1 MCIFSC
7 LEDVMK
13 KKIIVVIFAAV
24 FCCSLAAGLTA
35 CKKISHEHTY
45 KTEVVAPNCTEQGYT
60 LHTCTGCGDSYK
72 DTYVSAL
79 GHSYGEPSWAWSED
93 YTNATATFTCTNDS
107 EHVDTLTATIKDK
120 VTTPAT
126 CTTDGEKD
134 YTATVTFNN
143 QTYTDV
149 KTVTVEKTGHSISDN
164 SCVYCGQPAS
174 EGLDMVLISEGEYTV
189 SGIGTCT
196 DTEIL
201 IPTTYN
207 GLPVVSVEARAFLN
221 NTAITSVVLPDGIT
235 SIGENAFNG
244 CESLTSVTFGKNS
257 QLTSIGP
264 GAFNYCYSLESITI
278 PESVTNIGS
287 DAFYYCYGLRSV
299 TFGENSQL
307 TSIGD
312 GAFNWCESLES
323 ITIPASVTSI
333 GEWAFVECYRLVEVW
348 NLSKLN
354 ITAGSEDNGYV
365 GYYAKRVETEPS
377 ESYVYT
383 DENGY
388 VIYYDGKVKALI
400 NYTGNETKLTI
411 PDDITELNCFAL
423 SDCYNITSVTF
434 GENSQLTSIGEGAFN
449 WCESLESIT
458 IPDSVTSIGDG
469 AFCCCAKLT
478 SITIPDGV
486 KSIGNHAFAG
496 CSALESI
503 TIPDSVLNIGDSAFA
518 ECTALESITIPGSV
532 LSIGY
537 SAFEECTALKNITI
551 PGSVLS
557 IGDNAFKECTALE
570 SAIISEGV
578 KSIGDNAFYNCTNLV
593 NVSLPD
599 SLTSISFNTFYG
611 CNLQTYDD
619 GTASYLGN
627 SENHYLVLVSVIS
640 KEITSFTIDDKTKFI
655 WSSAFSECRVLE
667 SIENTQNILCIGS
680 YAFEHCNNLKTFTIP
695 YGVTTIEDGTF
706 FCCTNM
712 QTITIP
718 ETVTSIG
725 QSAFEGCNNLKSI
738 SIPNGVTSIGNKAFY
753 ECKKL
758 ENIIVPN
765 GVPSINYDTFNGC
778 ESLEWVSLPESV
790 YYINQFAFNNCSSL
804 KSIIIPSVV
813 TNIAVAAFLNCD
825 ALTTVYY
832 GGTEDKWSEINIQ
845 GNNSCLD
852 GIRKYYFS
860 QTEPEKD
867 GYFWHFDTDGVTPV
881 SWGNEP
887 NYSYGLAYSLNSD
900 GKGYTVVGM
909 GDCIDKDLIIPSTH
923 EGLPVNAIGENA
935 FNGNTDITYVLI
947 DRAVT
952 SIGQGAFNL
961 CSSLINVYYNGTK
974 EEWETL
980 CSSIGVSNDYLIDAK
995 VYYFSQTQPEEGFFW
1010 HFDTDGK
1017 TPVSWGVE
1025 SDYSVG
1031 LKYSLNTD
1039 EKGYTVVGI
1048 GYCNDTDLVIPA
1060 TYRGLP
1066 VTAIGSNAFE
1076 SVRSF
1081 KSVSIPASVTTIGE
1095 KAFAHCGVTSVTFA
1109 TNSQLTTVDRYAF
1122 FSSSSL
1128 QSIALPDGVTTIGVA
1143 AFNGCNNI
1151 TSISIPDS
1159 ITTIENRALD
1169 FNSSAFTVY
1178 NNAKYLGNST
1188 NPYLVLVR
1196 AIDTSITTYNIHTD
1210 AKLIYAFAF
1219 TDCTLLTSVTIPD
1232 SVTII
1237 GNSVFYKCDALES
1250 LIIGSGVTSI
1260 GDGIIYYESYDAKL
1274 KSVYYGGSAEE
1285 WNTIAIGKYNGNLT
1299 DATRYYYSATA
1310 PLEEG
1315 NFWHYIED
1323 VPTVWTYT
1331 TVTFDLNAEADSDTL
1346 ESAKYYYSA
1355 SCTLPTLERPGYV
1368 FKGWTLDN
1376 SVETPV
1382 IFTDAVWQI
1391 TDDTVAF
1398 TAVWEADSQMSV
1410 FAFTTKAVVVG
1421 GGTQNSCTI
1430 TGYTGSGGD
1439 VVIPNGVT
1447 TIENGIFQFNKS
1459 ITSVVIPD
1467 SVTTIG
1473 DNAFD
1478 QCESLKTVTFGTNS
1492 QLTTIG
1498 GSAFSF
1504 CPNIESISISD
1515 SVTSIG
1521 KNAFYY
1527 CNSLS
1532 TVYYGGTAEEWAD
1545 ISIDSTGN
1553 DKLTSATVY
1562 YYSETEPALNE
1573 DETAYD
1579 GNYWH
1584 FVEGE
1589 IVIWVKETV

>member
-1 MCIFSC
+1 
-7 LEDVMK
+7 MK
-13 KKIIVVIFAAV
+13 YGKINHVGIVVKYWNEA
-24 FCCSLAAGLTA
+24 SDRYGRL
-35 CKKISHEHTY
+35 
-45 KTEVVAPNCTEQGYT
+45 
-60 LHTCTGCGDSYK
+60 
-72 DTYVSAL
+72 L
-79 GHSYGEPSWAWSED
+79 G
-93 YTNATATFTCTNDS
+93 
-107 EHVDTLTATIKDK
+107 IKHWYEIVTDE
-120 VTTPAT
+120 VTTPVT

-134 YTATVTFNN
+134 CTATVTFNN

-149 KTVTVEKTGHSISDN
+149 KTVTVEKTGHSISGN
-164 SCVYCGQPAS
+164 SCVNCGQPAS
-174 EGLDMVLISEGEYTV
+174 EGLDMVLISADEYTV

-207 GLPVVSVEARAFLN
+207 GLPVVSVEASAFLD
-221 NTAITSVVLPDGIT
+221 NTSITSVVLPDGIT

-257 QLTSIGP
+257 QLSSIGP

-287 DAFYYCYGLRSV
+287 EAFNYCCGLRSV

-312 GAFNWCESLES
+312 YAFLGCYSIES

-354 ITAGSEDNGYV
+354 ITAGSEDNSYV

-434 GENSQLTSIGEGAFN
+434 GENSQLTSIGDGAFN

-469 AFCCCAKLT
+469 AFCFCAKLT

-503 TIPDSVLNIGDSAFA
+503 TIPDSVLNIGDSAFE
-518 ECTALESITIPGSV
+518 ECTALKSITIPGSV
-532 LSIGY
+532 LSIGQRTFAGC
-537 SAFEECTALKNITI
+537 S
-551 PGSVLS
+551 G
-557 IGDNAFKECTALE
+557 LE
-570 SAIISEGV
+570 SAIIADGV
-578 KSIGDNAFYNCTNLV
+578 TSIGDDTFLNCTNLV

-611 CNLQTYDD
+611 CTNLQTYDD
-619 GTASYLGN
+619 GTAYYLGN

-680 YAFEHCNNLKTFTIP
+680 RAFEHCNNLKTFTIP
-695 YGVTTIEDGTF
+695 YGVTTIEDNTF

-758 ENIIVPN
+758 ENIIIPD
-765 GVPSINYDTFNGC
+765 GVTIIRFNTFYGC

-790 YYINQFAFNNCSSL
+790 DYIDQFAFKNCSSL
-804 KSIIIPSVV
+804 KSIIIPSAV
-813 TNIAVAAFLNCD
+813 TKIAVAAFLHCD

-832 GGTEDKWSEINIQ
+832 GGTEDKWSTISIE
-845 GNNSCLD
+845 GNNGCLN
-852 GIRKYYFS
+852 GVRKYYFS

-1048 GYCNDTDLVIPA
+1048 GYCEDTDLVIPA

-1095 KAFAHCGVTSVTFA
+1095 KAFASCGVTSVTFA

-1128 QSIALPDGVTTIGVA
+1128 QSIALPDGVTTIGEA

-1151 TSISIPDS
+1151 TSIYIPDS

-1188 NPYLVLVR
+1188 NPYLVLVK
-1196 AIDTSITTYNIHTD
+1196 AIDTSITTCNIHTD

-1232 SVTII
+1232 RVTII

-1260 GDGIIYYESYDAKL
+1260 GNGIIYYESYDAKL
-1274 KSVYYGGSAEE
+1274 KSVYYGGTAED
-1285 WNTIAIGKYNGNLT
+1285 WNKIAIGEYNGNLT
-1299 DATRYYYSATA
+1299 DAARYYYSATA

-1398 TAVWEADSQMSV
+1398 TAVWEVDLQMSV
-1410 FAFTTKAVVVG
+1410 FSFTTKAVVVG

-1430 TGYTGSGGD
+1430 TGYMGSGGD

-1447 TIENGIFQFNKS
+1447 TIGNGIFQFNNS

>member
-1 MCIFSC
+1 
-7 LEDVMK
+7 MK

-35 CKKISHEHTY
+35 CKKISHDHTY
-45 KTEVVAPNCTEQGYT
+45 ETEVVAPNCTEQGYT
-60 LHTCTGCGDSYK
+60 LHTCKGCGDSYK

-107 EHVDTLTATIKDK
+107 EHVDTLTATVTDK

-207 GLPVVSVEARAFLN
+207 GMPVVSVEASAFLN

-257 QLTSIGP
+257 QLSSIGP

-287 DAFYYCYGLRSV
+287 EAFNYCCGLRSV

-312 GAFNWCESLES
+312 YAFLGCYSLES

-400 NYTGNETKLTI
+400 NYIGNETKLTI
-411 PDDITELNCFAL
+411 PADITELNCFAL

-458 IPDSVTSIGDG
+458 IPDSVTSIGEG

-503 TIPDSVLNIGDSAFA
+503 TIPDSVL
-518 ECTALESITIPGSV
+518 
-532 LSIGY
+532 SIGY
-537 SAFEECTALKNITI
+537 SAFEGCTALKNITI

-570 SAIISEGV
+570 SATISEGV

-611 CNLQTYDD
+611 CTNLQTYDD
-619 GTASYLGN
+619 GTAYYLGN

-758 ENIIVPN
+758 ENIIIPD
-765 GVPSINYDTFNGC
+765 GVTFIRYYTFYGC

-790 YYINQFAFNNCSSL
+790 YYIDQFAFKNCSSL
-804 KSIIIPSVV
+804 KSIIIPSAV
-813 TNIAVAAFLNCD
+813 TKIAVAAFLHCD

-832 GGTEDKWSEINIQ
+832 GGTEDKWSTISIE
-845 GNNSCLD
+845 GNNGCLN
-852 GIRKYYFS
+852 GVRKYYFS

-1025 SDYSVG
+1025 SNYSVG

-1060 TYRGLP
+1060 TYRELP
-1066 VTAIGSNAFE
+1066 VTAIGSKAFE

-1095 KAFAHCGVTSVTFA
+1095 YAFASCGVTSVTFA

-1128 QSIALPDGVTTIGVA
+1128 QSIALPDGVTTIGEA

-1159 ITTIENRALD
+1159 ITTIENRALRFD
-1169 FNSSAFTVY
+1169 SSAFTVY

-1188 NPYLVLVR
+1188 NPYLVLVK
-1196 AIDTSITTYNIHTD
+1196 AIDTSITTCNIHTD

-1219 TDCTLLTSVTIPD
+1219 EDCTLLTSVTIPD

-1391 TDDTVAF
+1391 TEDTVAF
-1398 TAVWEADSQMSV
+1398 TAVWEADSQMTG
-1410 FAFTTKAVVVG
+1410 FTFTTKAVVVG

-1430 TGYTGSGGD
+1430 TGYMGSGGD

-1447 TIENGIFQFNKS
+1447 TIGNGIFQFNNS

-1532 TVYYGGTAEEWAD
+1532 TVYYGGTAAEWAD

>member
-1 MCIFSC
+1 
-7 LEDVMK
+7 MK

-45 KTEVVAPNCTEQGYT
+45 ETEVVAPTCTEQGYT

-72 DTYVSAL
+72 DTYISAL

-107 EHVDTLTATIKDK
+107 EHVDTLTATVTDK

-149 KTVTVEKTGHSISDN
+149 KTVTVKKTGHSISGN
-164 SCVYCGQPAS
+164 SCVNCGQPAS

-207 GLPVVSVEARAFLN
+207 DLPVVSVEASAFLN

-257 QLTSIGP
+257 QLSSIGP

-278 PESVTNIGS
+278 PESVTSIGS

-307 TSIGD
+307 TSIGE

-400 NYTGNETKLTI
+400 NYIGNETKLTI

-434 GENSQLTSIGEGAFN
+434 GENSQLTSIGDGAFN

-458 IPDSVTSIGDG
+458 IPDSVTSIGEG

-496 CSALESI
+496 CTALESI
-503 TIPDSVLNIGDSAFA
+503 TIPDSVL
-518 ECTALESITIPGSV
+518 
-532 LSIGY
+532 SIGY
-537 SAFEECTALKNITI
+537 SAFEGCTALKNITI

-570 SAIISEGV
+570 SATISEGV

-611 CNLQTYDD
+611 CTNLQTYDD
-619 GTASYLGN
+619 GTAYYLGN

-738 SIPNGVTSIGNKAFY
+738 SIPNSVTSIGNKAFY

-758 ENIIVPN
+758 ENIIIPD
-765 GVPSINYDTFNGC
+765 GVTFIRFDTFNGC
-778 ESLEWVSLPESV
+778 ESLKWVSLPESV
-790 YYINQFAFNNCSSL
+790 YYINQFAFKNCSSL
-804 KSIIIPSVV
+804 KSIIIPSAV
-813 TNIAVAAFLNCD
+813 TKIAFAAFLHCD

-832 GGTEDKWSEINIQ
+832 GGTEEGWSTISIE
-845 GNNSCLD
+845 GNNGCLN
-852 GIRKYYFS
+852 GVRKYYFS

-995 VYYFSQTQPEEGFFW
+995 VYYFSETEPADGFFW
-1010 HFDTDGK
+1010 HYDTDGK

-1048 GYCNDTDLVIPA
+1048 GYCEDTDLVIPA
-1060 TYRGLP
+1060 TYRELP
-1066 VTAIGSNAFE
+1066 VTAIGSKAFE
-1076 SVRSF
+1076 YVRSF

-1109 TNSQLTTVDRYAF
+1109 TNSQLTTVDMYAF

-1128 QSIALPDGVTTIGVA
+1128 QSIALPDGVTTIGEA

-1169 FNSSAFTVY
+1169 FDSSAFTVY

-1188 NPYLVLVR
+1188 NPYLVLVK
-1196 AIDTSITTYNIHTD
+1196 AIDTSITTCNIHTD
-1210 AKLIYAFAF
+1210 VKLIYAFAF
-1219 TDCTLLTSVTIPD
+1219 EDCTLLTSVTIPD

-1250 LIIGSGVTSI
+1250 LIIGSSVTSI

-1398 TAVWEADSQMSV
+1398 TAVWEVDLQMTD
-1410 FAFTTKAVVVG
+1410 FTFTTKAVVVG

-1439 VVIPNGVT
+1439 IVIPNGVT
-1447 TIENGIFQFNKS
+1447 TIGKGIFQFNTS

-1498 GSAFSF
+1498 VSAFSF
-1504 CPNIESISISD
+1504 CPMIESISISD

>member
-1 MCIFSC
+1 
-7 LEDVMK
+7 MK

-107 EHVDTLTATIKDK
+107 EHVDTLTATVTDE

-149 KTVTVEKTGHSISDN
+149 KTVTVEKTGHSISGN

-207 GLPVVSVEARAFLN
+207 GLPVVSVEASAFLN

-257 QLTSIGP
+257 QLSSIGP

-278 PESVTNIGS
+278 PESVTSIGS

-434 GENSQLTSIGEGAFN
+434 GENSQLTSIGDGAFN

-458 IPDSVTSIGDG
+458 IPDSVTSIGEG

-486 KSIGNHAFAG
+486 KSIGNYAFAG

-503 TIPDSVLNIGDSAFA
+503 TIPDSVL
-518 ECTALESITIPGSV
+518 
-532 LSIGY
+532 SIGY
-537 SAFEECTALKNITI
+537 SAFKECTALKNITI

-611 CNLQTYDD
+611 CTNLQTYDD
-619 GTASYLGN
+619 GTAYYLGN

-680 YAFEHCNNLKTFTIP
+680 HAFEHCNNLKTFTIP

-738 SIPNGVTSIGNKAFY
+738 SIPNSVTSIGNKAFY

-758 ENIIVPN
+758 ENIIIPD
-765 GVPSINYDTFNGC
+765 GVTFIRYYTFYGC

-790 YYINQFAFNNCSSL
+790 YYIDQFAFKNCSSL
-804 KSIIIPSVV
+804 KSIIIPSAV
-813 TNIAVAAFLNCD
+813 TKIAIAAFLHCD

-832 GGTEDKWSEINIQ
+832 GGTEDKWSTISIE
-845 GNNSCLD
+845 GNNGCLN
-852 GIRKYYFS
+852 GVRKYYFS

-887 NYSYGLAYSLNSD
+887 NYSYGLEYSLNSD
-900 GKGYTVVGM
+900 GKGYTVVGI

-947 DRAVT
+947 DRAIT
-952 SIGQGAFNL
+952 SIGQGSFNL
-961 CSSLINVYYNGTK
+961 CKSLKNVYYNGTK
-974 EEWETL
+974 EEWEKL

-1010 HFDTDGK
+1010 HLDTDGK

-1048 GYCNDTDLVIPA
+1048 GYCEDTDLVIPA

-1109 TNSQLTTVDRYAF
+1109 TNSKLTTVDRYAF

-1188 NPYLVLVR
+1188 NPYLVLVG
-1196 AIDTSITTYNIHTD
+1196 AIDTSITTCNIHTD

-1331 TVTFDLNAEADSDTL
+1331 TVTFDLNAEEGSDTL

-1398 TAVWEADSQMSV
+1398 TAVWEADSQMTG
-1410 FAFTTKAVVVG
+1410 FTFTTKAVVVG

-1447 TIENGIFQFNKS
+1447 TIGNGIFQFKTS

-1504 CPNIESISISD
+1504 CPMIESISISD

>member
-1 MCIFSC
+1 
-7 LEDVMK
+7 MK

-24 FCCSLAAGLTA
+24 FCCSLASGLTA

-45 KTEVVAPNCTEQGYT
+45 ETEVVAPTCTEQGYT

-107 EHVDTLTATIKDK
+107 EHVDTLTATVTDK
-120 VTTPAT
+120 VTTPVT

-149 KTVTVEKTGHSISDN
+149 KTVTVKKTGHSISGN
-164 SCVYCGQPAS
+164 SCVNCGQPAS

-207 GLPVVSVEARAFLN
+207 GLPVVSVEASAFLN
-221 NTAITSVVLPDGIT
+221 NTAITSVVLPDSIT
-235 SIGENAFNG
+235 SIGEKAFNG
-244 CESLTSVTFGKNS
+244 CESLTSVLFGKNS
-257 QLTSIGP
+257 QLSSIGP

-287 DAFYYCYGLRSV
+287 DAFIYCYGLRSV

-365 GYYAKRVETEPS
+365 AYYAKRVETEPS

-449 WCESLESIT
+449 WCESLEGIT
-458 IPDSVTSIGDG
+458 IPDSVTSIGEG
-469 AFCCCAKLT
+469 AFCFCAKLT
-478 SITIPDGV
+478 SITIPNGV

-503 TIPDSVLNIGDSAFA
+503 TIPDSVLNIGDSAF
-518 ECTALESITIPGSV
+518 EGCTALESITIPDSV

-537 SAFEECTALKNITI
+537 S
-551 PGSVLS
+551 
-557 IGDNAFKECTALE
+557 AFKECTALE

-655 WSSAFSECRVLE
+655 WNSAFSECRVLE

-680 YAFEHCNNLKTFTIP
+680 YAFEHCNSLTTFSIP
-695 YGVTTIEDGTF
+695 QGVTTIEDGTF

-778 ESLEWVSLPESV
+778 ESLVWVSLPESV

-813 TNIAVAAFLNCD
+813 TDIAVAAFLHCD

-832 GGTEDKWSEINIQ
+832 GGTEEGWSTISIE
-845 GNNSCLD
+845 GNNGCLN
-852 GIRKYYFS
+852 GVRKYYFS

-900 GKGYTVVGM
+900 GKGYTVVGI
-909 GDCIDKDLIIPSTH
+909 GDCIDKDLIIPSTYK
-923 EGLPVNAIGENA
+923 GLPVTAIGEIA

-1048 GYCNDTDLVIPA
+1048 GYCEDTDLVIPA

-1128 QSIALPDGVTTIGVA
+1128 QSIALPDGVTTIGEA

-1188 NPYLVLVR
+1188 NPYLVLVK
-1196 AIDTSITTYNIHTD
+1196 AIDKSITTYNIHTN

-1398 TAVWEADSQMSV
+1398 TAVWEADSQMTG
-1410 FAFTTKAVVVG
+1410 FTFTTKAVVVG

-1430 TGYTGSGGD
+1430 TGYMGSGGD

-1447 TIENGIFQFNKS
+1447 TIGNGIFQFNNS

>member
-107 EHVDTLTATIKDK
+107 EHVNTLTATVTDE

-149 KTVTVEKTGHSISDN
+149 KTVTVEKTGHSISGN

-207 GLPVVSVEARAFLN
+207 DLPVVSVEASAFLN

-257 QLTSIGP
+257 QLSSIGP

-287 DAFYYCYGLRSV
+287 DAFYYCCGLRSV

-312 GAFNWCESLES
+312 YAFLGCYSIES

-333 GEWAFVECYRLVEVW
+333 GERAFVECYRLVEVW

-434 GENSQLTSIGEGAFN
+434 GENSQLTSIGDGAFN

-486 KSIGNHAFAG
+486 KSIGNYAF
-496 CSALESI
+496 E
-503 TIPDSVLNIGDSAFA
+503 

-537 SAFEECTALKNITI
+537 SAFEGCTALKSITIPDSVLNIGDSAFEGCTALESITIPDSVLSIGYSAFEECTALKSITI

-557 IGDNAFKECTALE
+557 IGQRTFAGCSGLE
-570 SAIISEGV
+570 SAIIADGV
-578 KSIGDNAFYNCTNLV
+578 TSIGDDTFLNCTNLV

-599 SLTSISFNTFYG
+599 SLTSIGSDTFYG
-611 CNLQTYDD
+611 CTNLQTYDD

-738 SIPNGVTSIGNKAFY
+738 SIPNSVTSIGNKAFY

-758 ENIIVPN
+758 ENIIIPD
-765 GVPSINYDTFNGC
+765 GVTFIRFDTFNGC

-790 YYINQFAFNNCSSL
+790 YYINQFAFKNCSSL
-804 KSIIIPSVV
+804 KSIIIPSAV
-813 TNIAVAAFLNCD
+813 TDIAFAAFLHCD

-832 GGTEDKWSEINIQ
+832 GGTEEGWSTISIE
-845 GNNSCLD
+845 GNNGCLN
-852 GIRKYYFS
+852 GVRKYYFS

-961 CSSLINVYYNGTK
+961 CKSLINVYYNGTK

-1048 GYCNDTDLVIPA
+1048 GYCEDTDLVIPA

-1095 KAFAHCGVTSVTFA
+1095 YAFAHCGVTSVTFA

-1196 AIDTSITTYNIHTD
+1196 AIDTSITTCNIHTG
-1210 AKLIYAFAF
+1210 AKIILIFAF
-1219 TDCTLLTSVTIPD
+1219 DNCTSLKSVTIP
-1232 SVTII
+1232 
-1237 GNSVFYKCDALES
+1237 N
-1250 LIIGSGVTSI
+1250 
-1260 GDGIIYYESYDAKL
+1260 
-1274 KSVYYGGSAEE
+1274 
-1285 WNTIAIGKYNGNLT
+1285 
-1299 DATRYYYSATA
+1299 
-1310 PLEEG
+1310 
-1315 NFWHYIED
+1315 
-1323 VPTVWTYT
+1323 
-1331 TVTFDLNAEADSDTL
+1331 
-1346 ESAKYYYSA
+1346 
-1355 SCTLPTLERPGYV
+1355 
-1368 FKGWTLDN
+1368 
-1376 SVETPV
+1376 
-1382 IFTDAVWQI
+1382 
-1391 TDDTVAF
+1391 
-1398 TAVWEADSQMSV
+1398 
-1410 FAFTTKAVVVG
+1410 
-1421 GGTQNSCTI
+1421 
-1430 TGYTGSGGD
+1430 
-1439 VVIPNGVT
+1439 
-1447 TIENGIFQFNKS
+1447 
-1459 ITSVVIPD
+1459 
-1467 SVTTIG
+1467 SVTTIC
-1473 DNAFD
+1473 NA
-1478 QCESLKTVTFGTNS
+1478 
-1492 QLTTIG
+1492 
-1498 GSAFSF
+1498 
-1504 CPNIESISISD
+1504 
-1515 SVTSIG
+1515 
-1521 KNAFYY
+1521 AFYY

>member
-1 MCIFSC
+1 
-7 LEDVMK
+7 MK
-13 KKIIVVIFAAV
+13 KKIIVVLFAAV

-107 EHVDTLTATIKDK
+107 EHVDTLTATVTDE

-149 KTVTVEKTGHSISDN
+149 KTVTVEKTGHSISGN

-174 EGLDMVLISEGEYTV
+174 EGLAMVLISEGEYTV

-207 GLPVVSVEARAFLN
+207 GLPVVSVEASAFLN
-221 NTAITSVVLPDGIT
+221 NTAITSVVLPDSIT

-257 QLTSIGP
+257 QLSSIGP

-287 DAFYYCYGLRSV
+287 EAFNYCCGLRSV

-312 GAFNWCESLES
+312 YAFLGCYSLES

-434 GENSQLTSIGEGAFN
+434 GENSQLTSIGDGAFN

-458 IPDSVTSIGDG
+458 IPDSVTSIGEG

-518 ECTALESITIPGSV
+518 ECTALESITIPDSV

-537 SAFEECTALKNITI
+537 SAFEGCTALKNITI

-619 GTASYLGN
+619 GTAYYLGN

-680 YAFEHCNNLKTFTIP
+680 RAFEHCNNLKTFTIP
-695 YGVTTIEDGTF
+695 YGVTTIEDNTF

-738 SIPNGVTSIGNKAFY
+738 SIPNGVTSIGQKAFY

-758 ENIIVPN
+758 ENIIIPD
-765 GVPSINYDTFNGC
+765 GVTFIRYDTFNGC

-790 YYINQFAFNNCSSL
+790 YYIDQFAFKNCSSL
-804 KSIIIPSVV
+804 KSIIIPSAV
-813 TNIAVAAFLNCD
+813 TDIAFAAFLHCD

-832 GGTEDKWSEINIQ
+832 GGTEDKWSTISIE
-845 GNNSCLD
+845 GNNGCLD

-887 NYSYGLAYSLNSD
+887 NYSYGLEYSLNSD
-900 GKGYTVVGM
+900 GKGYTVVGI

-961 CSSLINVYYNGTK
+961 CKSLKNVYYNGTK

-995 VYYFSQTQPEEGFFW
+995 VYYFSETEPADGFFW

-1048 GYCNDTDLVIPA
+1048 GYCEDTDLVIPA

-1095 KAFAHCGVTSVTFA
+1095 KAFASCGVTSVTFA

-1128 QSIALPDGVTTIGVA
+1128 QSIALPDGVTTIGEA

-1188 NPYLVLVR
+1188 NPYLVLVG
-1196 AIDTSITTYNIHTD
+1196 ATDTSITTCNIHTD

-1219 TDCTLLTSVTIPD
+1219 EDCTLLTSVTIPD

-1237 GNSVFYKCDALES
+1237 GNRVFYKCDALES

-1260 GDGIIYYESYDAKL
+1260 GNGIIYYESYDAKL
-1274 KSVYYGGSAEE
+1274 KSVYYGGTAED
-1285 WNTIAIGKYNGNLT
+1285 WNKIAIGEYNGNLT

-1410 FAFTTKAVVVG
+1410 FAFITKAVVVG

-1430 TGYTGSGGD
+1430 TAYLGSGGD

-1447 TIENGIFQFNKS
+1447 TIGNGIFQFNNS

>member
-1 MCIFSC
+1 
-7 LEDVMK
+7 MK

-107 EHVDTLTATIKDK
+107 EHVDTLTATVTDK

-207 GLPVVSVEARAFLN
+207 GMPVVSVEASAFLN

-257 QLTSIGP
+257 QLSSIGP

-278 PESVTNIGS
+278 PESVTSIGS
-287 DAFYYCYGLRSV
+287 DAFYYCCGLRSV

-312 GAFNWCESLES
+312 YAFLGCYSIES

-333 GEWAFVECYRLVEVW
+333 GERAFVECYRLVEVW

-434 GENSQLTSIGEGAFN
+434 GENSQLTSIGDGAFN

-469 AFCCCAKLT
+469 AFYCCAKLT

-486 KSIGNHAFAG
+486 KSIGNYAF
-496 CSALESI
+496 E
-503 TIPDSVLNIGDSAFA
+503 

-537 SAFEECTALKNITI
+537 SAFEGCTALKSITIPDSVLNIGDSAFEGCTALESITIPDSVLSIGYSAFEECTALKSITI

-557 IGDNAFKECTALE
+557 IGQRTFAGCSGLE
-570 SAIISEGV
+570 NAIIADGV
-578 KSIGDNAFYNCTNLV
+578 TSIGDDTFLNCTNLV

-599 SLTSISFNTFYG
+599 SLTSIGSDTFYG
-611 CNLQTYDD
+611 CTNLQTYDD
-619 GTASYLGN
+619 GTAYYLGN

-655 WSSAFSECRVLE
+655 WNGAFNGCRSLE
-667 SIENTQNILCIGS
+667 RVDIPDSILGIGHH
-680 YAFEHCNNLKTFTIP
+680 AFQDCNSLTAIKIP
-695 YGVTTIEDGTF
+695 YGITTIEEYTF
-706 FCCTNM
+706 YCCTNLKN
-712 QTITIP
+712 ITIP
-718 ETVTSIG
+718 DTVTFIDRA
-725 QSAFEGCNNLKSI
+725 AFEGCNNLETI
-738 SIPNGVTSIGNKAFY
+738 SIPDSVTSIGWRAFF
-753 ECKKL
+753 ECNSLKS
-758 ENIIVPN
+758 IIIPD
-765 GVPSINYDTFNGC
+765 GIRSIGYQMFYGC
-778 ESLEWVSLPESV
+778 SSLEWVSLPNSV
-790 YYINQFAFNNCSSL
+790 EGIDQFAFRGCSGL
-804 KSIIIPSVV
+804 QSIIIPSSV
-813 TNIAVAAFLNCD
+813 TEIEYAAFMLCD
-825 ALTTVYY
+825 ALTTIYY
-832 GGTEDKWSEINIQ
+832 GGTEDKWSTISIE
-845 GNNSCLD
+845 GNNGCLN
-852 GIRKYYFS
+852 GVRKYYFS

-909 GDCIDKDLIIPSTH
+909 GDCIDKDLIIPSTYK
-923 EGLPVNAIGENA
+923 GLPVNAIGENA

-1010 HFDTDGK
+1010 HLDTDGK

-1031 LKYSLNTD
+1031 LKYSLNDD
-1039 EKGYTVVGI
+1039 ENSYTVVGI
-1048 GYCNDTDLVIPA
+1048 GYCEDTDLVIPA

-1076 SVRSF
+1076 YVRSF

-1095 KAFAHCGVTSVTFA
+1095 KAFADCGVTSVTFA
-1109 TNSQLTTVDRYAF
+1109 TNSQLTTVDMYAF

-1188 NPYLVLVR
+1188 NPYLVLVG
-1196 AIDTSITTYNIHTD
+1196 AIDTSITTCNIHTD

-1219 TDCTLLTSVTIPD
+1219 EDCTLLTSVTIPD

-1237 GNSVFYKCDALES
+1237 GNSVFYKCDALEN

-1260 GDGIIYYESYDAKL
+1260 GNGIIYYESYDAKL
-1274 KSVYYGGSAEE
+1274 KSVYYGGSAED
-1285 WNTIAIGKYNGNLT
+1285 WNKIAIGEYNGN
-1299 DATRYYYSATA
+1299 
-1310 PLEEG
+1310 
-1315 NFWHYIED
+1315 
-1323 VPTVWTYT
+1323 
-1331 TVTFDLNAEADSDTL
+1331 
-1346 ESAKYYYSA
+1346 
-1355 SCTLPTLERPGYV
+1355 
-1368 FKGWTLDN
+1368 
-1376 SVETPV
+1376 
-1382 IFTDAVWQI
+1382 
-1391 TDDTVAF
+1391 
-1398 TAVWEADSQMSV
+1398 
-1410 FAFTTKAVVVG
+1410 
-1421 GGTQNSCTI
+1421 
-1430 TGYTGSGGD
+1430 
-1439 VVIPNGVT
+1439 
-1447 TIENGIFQFNKS
+1447 
-1459 ITSVVIPD
+1459 
-1467 SVTTIG
+1467 
-1473 DNAFD
+1473 
-1478 QCESLKTVTFGTNS
+1478 
-1492 QLTTIG
+1492 
-1498 GSAFSF
+1498 
-1504 CPNIESISISD
+1504 
-1515 SVTSIG
+1515 
-1521 KNAFYY
+1521 
-1527 CNSLS
+1527 
-1532 TVYYGGTAEEWAD
+1532 
-1545 ISIDSTGN
+1545 
-1553 DKLTSATVY
+1553 LTSATVY

>member
-1 MCIFSC
+1 
-7 LEDVMK
+7 MK

-45 KTEVVAPNCTEQGYT
+45 ETEVVAPTCTERGYT

-149 KTVTVEKTGHSISDN
+149 KTVTVEKTGHSISGN
-164 SCVYCGQPAS
+164 SCVNCGQPAS

-207 GLPVVSVEARAFLN
+207 GLPVVSVEASAFLN

-257 QLTSIGP
+257 QLSSIGP

-307 TSIGD
+307 TSIGE

-411 PDDITELNCFAL
+411 PAGITEINGYAFSYCESLK
-423 SDCYNITSVTF
+423 SITVPDSV
-434 GENSQLTSIGEGAFN
+434 TSIGDWAF
-449 WCESLESIT
+449 CCCAKLTSIT

-469 AFCCCAKLT
+469 AFNWCESLE

-503 TIPDSVLNIGDSAFA
+503 TIPDSVLNIGDSAF
-518 ECTALESITIPGSV
+518 EGCTALESITIPDSV

-537 SAFEECTALKNITI
+537 SAFEECTALKSITI

-557 IGDNAFKECTALE
+557 IGQRTFAGCSGLE
-570 SAIISEGV
+570 SAIIADGV
-578 KSIGDNAFYNCTNLV
+578 TSIGDDTFLNCTNLV

-599 SLTSISFNTFYG
+599 SLTSIGSDTFYG
-611 CNLQTYDD
+611 CTNLQTYDD

-738 SIPNGVTSIGNKAFY
+738 SIPNSVTSIGNKAFY

-758 ENIIVPN
+758 ENIIIPD
-765 GVPSINYDTFNGC
+765 GVTFIRFDTFNGC

-790 YYINQFAFNNCSSL
+790 YYIDQFAFKNCSSL
-804 KSIIIPSVV
+804 KSIIIPSAV
-813 TNIAVAAFLNCD
+813 TKIAVAAFLHCD

-832 GGTEDKWSEINIQ
+832 GGTEEGWSTISIED
-845 GNNSCLD
+845 NNGCLN
-852 GIRKYYFS
+852 GVRKYYFS

-887 NYSYGLAYSLNSD
+887 NYSYGLEYSLNSD
-900 GKGYTVVGM
+900 GKGYTVVGI

-961 CSSLINVYYNGTK
+961 CRSLKNVYYNGTK

-1060 TYRGLP
+1060 TYRELP
-1066 VTAIGSNAFE
+1066 VTAIGSKAFE

-1095 KAFAHCGVTSVTFA
+1095 YAFASCGVTSVTFA

-1128 QSIALPDGVTTIGVA
+1128 QSIALPDGVTTIGEA

-1159 ITTIENRALD
+1159 ITTIENRALRFD
-1169 FNSSAFTVY
+1169 SSAFTVY

-1188 NPYLVLVR
+1188 NPYLVLVK

-1355 SCTLPTLERPGYV
+1355 SCTLPTLERPGYI

-1398 TAVWEADSQMSV
+1398 TAVWEADSQMTG
-1410 FAFTTKAVVVG
+1410 FTFTTKAVVVG

-1439 VVIPNGVT
+1439 IVIPNGVT
-1447 TIENGIFQFNKS
+1447 TIGKGIFQFNNS

-1498 GSAFSF
+1498 VSAFSF
-1504 CPNIESISISD
+1504 CPMIESISISD

-1532 TVYYGGTAEEWAD
+1532 TVYYGGTAAEWAD

>member
-1 MCIFSC
+1 
-7 LEDVMK
+7 MK

-107 EHVDTLTATIKDK
+107 EHVDTLTATVTDE

-149 KTVTVEKTGHSISDN
+149 KTVTVEKTGHSISGN

-174 EGLDMVLISEGEYTV
+174 EGLAMVLISEGEYTV

-207 GLPVVSVEARAFLN
+207 DLPVVSVEASAFLN

-257 QLTSIGP
+257 QLSSIGP

-287 DAFYYCYGLRSV
+287 EAFYYCYGLRSV

-307 TSIGD
+307 TSIGE

-434 GENSQLTSIGEGAFN
+434 GENSQLTSIGDGAFN

-458 IPDSVTSIGDG
+458 IPDSVTSIGEG

-486 KSIGNHAFAG
+486 KSIGNYAFAG

-503 TIPDSVLNIGDSAFA
+503 TIPDSVLNIGDSAF
-518 ECTALESITIPGSV
+518 EGCTALESITIPDSV

-537 SAFEECTALKNITI
+537 SAFEGCTALKNITI

-570 SAIISEGV
+570 SATISEGV

-619 GTASYLGN
+619 GTAYYLGN

-738 SIPNGVTSIGNKAFY
+738 SIPNGVTSIGQKAFY

-758 ENIIVPN
+758 ENIIIPD
-765 GVPSINYDTFNGC
+765 GVTFIRHYTFYGC

-790 YYINQFAFNNCSSL
+790 YYIDQFAFKNCSSL
-804 KSIIIPSVV
+804 KSIIIPSAV
-813 TNIAVAAFLNCD
+813 TKIDFAAFLYCD

-832 GGTEDKWSEINIQ
+832 GGTEDKWSTISIE
-845 GNNSCLD
+845 GNNGCLN
-852 GIRKYYFS
+852 GVRKYYFS

-1060 TYRGLP
+1060 TYRELP
-1066 VTAIGSNAFE
+1066 VTAIGSKAFE

-1095 KAFAHCGVTSVTFA
+1095 YAFASCGVTSVTFA

-1128 QSIALPDGVTTIGVA
+1128 QSIALPDGVTTIGEA

-1159 ITTIENRALD
+1159 ITTIENRALRFD
-1169 FNSSAFTVY
+1169 SSAFTVY

-1188 NPYLVLVR
+1188 NPYLVLVK
-1196 AIDTSITTYNIHTD
+1196 AIDTSITTCNIHTD

-1219 TDCTLLTSVTIPD
+1219 EDCTLLTSVTIPD

-1331 TVTFDLNAEADSDTL
+1331 TVNFDLNAEADSDTL

-1391 TDDTVAF
+1391 TEDTVAF
-1398 TAVWEADSQMSV
+1398 TAVWEADSQMTG
-1410 FAFTTKAVVVG
+1410 FTFTTKAVVVG

-1439 VVIPNGVT
+1439 VIIPNGVT
-1447 TIENGIFQFNKS
+1447 TIGNGIFQYNTS

-1478 QCESLKTVTFGTNS
+1478 QCESLKTVRFGTNS

-1521 KNAFYY
+1521 KYAFYY

-1579 GNYWH
+1579 DNYWH

>member
-1 MCIFSC
+1 
-7 LEDVMK
+7 MK

-45 KTEVVAPNCTEQGYT
+45 ETEVVAPTCTEQGYT

-79 GHSYGEPSWAWSED
+79 GHSYGEPSWDWSED

-107 EHVDTLTATIKDK
+107 EHVNTLTATVTDE
-120 VTTPAT
+120 VTTPVT

-134 YTATVTFNN
+134 CTATVTFNN

-149 KTVTVEKTGHSISDN
+149 KTVTVEKTGHSISGN
-164 SCVYCGQPAS
+164 SCVNCGQPAS
-174 EGLDMVLISEGEYTV
+174 EGLVMVLISADEYTV

-207 GLPVVSVEARAFLN
+207 GLPVVSVEASAFLD
-221 NTAITSVVLPDGIT
+221 NTSITSVVLPDGIT

-257 QLTSIGP
+257 QLSSIGP
-264 GAFNYCYSLESITI
+264 GAFNYCH
-278 PESVTNIGS
+278 
-287 DAFYYCYGLRSV
+287 
-299 TFGENSQL
+299 
-307 TSIGD
+307 
-312 GAFNWCESLES
+312 SLES

-411 PDDITELNCFAL
+411 PADITELNCFAL

-434 GENSQLTSIGEGAFN
+434 GENSQLTSIGDGAFN

-458 IPDSVTSIGDG
+458 IPDSVTSIGEGAFNWCESLESITIPDG
-469 AFCCCAKLT
+469 VISIGDWAFCCCAKLT

-486 KSIGNHAFAG
+486 KSIGNYAF
-496 CSALESI
+496 E
-503 TIPDSVLNIGDSAFA
+503 

-532 LSIGY
+532 LSIGDN
-537 SAFEECTALKNITI
+537 AFKECTALKNITI

-570 SAIISEGV
+570 SAIIADGV
-578 KSIGDNAFYNCTNLV
+578 TSIGDNAFYNCTSLV

-611 CNLQTYDD
+611 CANLQTYDD
-619 GTASYLGN
+619 GTAYYLGN

-680 YAFEHCNNLKTFTIP
+680 YAFEHCNSLTTFSIP
-695 YGVTTIEDGTF
+695 QGVTTIEDGTF

-718 ETVTSIG
+718 DTVTSIG

-860 QTEPEKD
+860 QTEPQKE

-887 NYSYGLAYSLNSD
+887 NYSYGLEYLLNDDNAS
-900 GKGYTVVGM
+900 YIVVGM

-952 SIGQGAFNL
+952 SIGQGSFNL
-961 CSSLINVYYNGTK
+961 CKSLKNVYYNGTK

-995 VYYFSQTQPEEGFFW
+995 VYYFSETEPADGFFW

-1048 GYCNDTDLVIPA
+1048 GYCEDTDLVIPA

-1095 KAFAHCGVTSVTFA
+1095 YAFAHCSVTTVTFA
-1109 TNSQLTTVDRYAF
+1109 ANSKLTTLDEYAF
-1122 FSSSSL
+1122 FLSSSL

-1159 ITTIENRALD
+1159 VTTIENRALD
-1169 FNSSAFTVY
+1169 FDSSAFTVY

-1188 NPYLVLVR
+1188 NPYLVLVK
-1196 AIDTSITTYNIHTD
+1196 AIDTSITTYNIHTN

-1219 TDCTLLTSVTIPD
+1219 EDCTLLTSVTIPD

-1398 TAVWEADSQMSV
+1398 TAVWEADSQMTG
-1410 FAFTTKAVVVG
+1410 FTFTTKAVVVG
-1421 GGTQNSCTI
+1421 GGTPNSCTI

-1447 TIENGIFQFNKS
+1447 TIENCIFQFNKS

-1478 QCESLKTVTFGTNS
+1478 QCESLKTVRFGTNS

-1498 GSAFSF
+1498 VSAFSY

-1562 YYSETEPALNE
+1562 YYSETVPALNE

>member
-1 MCIFSC
+1 
-7 LEDVMK
+7 MK

-107 EHVDTLTATIKDK
+107 EHVNTLTATVTDE
-120 VTTPAT
+120 VTTPVT

-149 KTVTVEKTGHSISDN
+149 KTVTVKKTGHSISGN
-164 SCVYCGQPAS
+164 SCVNCGQPAS
-174 EGLDMVLISEGEYTV
+174 EGLAMVLISEGEYTV

-207 GLPVVSVEARAFLN
+207 DLPVVSVEASAFLN

-257 QLTSIGP
+257 QVSSIGP

-287 DAFYYCYGLRSV
+287 DAFIYCYGLRSV

-307 TSIGD
+307 TSIGE

-400 NYTGNETKLTI
+400 NYIGNETKLTI
-411 PDDITELNCFAL
+411 PAGITEING
-423 SDCYNITSVTF
+423 Y
-434 GENSQLTSIGEGAFN
+434 AFSY
-449 WCESLESIT
+449 CESLKSIT
-458 IPDSVTSIGDG
+458 VPDSVTSIGDG
-469 AFCCCAKLT
+469 AFNWCESLE

-503 TIPDSVLNIGDSAFA
+503 TIPDSVLNIGDSAF
-518 ECTALESITIPGSV
+518 EGCTALESITIPDSV

-537 SAFEECTALKNITI
+537 SAFEECTALKSITI

-557 IGDNAFKECTALE
+557 IGQRMFAGCSGLE
-570 SAIISEGV
+570 SAIIADGV
-578 KSIGDNAFYNCTNLV
+578 TSIGDDTFLNCTNLV

-611 CNLQTYDD
+611 CTNLQTYDD
-619 GTASYLGN
+619 GTAYYLGN

-758 ENIIVPN
+758 ENIIIPD
-765 GVPSINYDTFNGC
+765 GVTFIRYYTFYGC

-790 YYINQFAFNNCSSL
+790 YYIDQFAFKNCSSL
-804 KSIIIPSVV
+804 KSIIIPSAV
-813 TNIAVAAFLNCD
+813 TKIAIAAFLHCD

-832 GGTEDKWSEINIQ
+832 GGTEDKWSTISIE
-845 GNNSCLD
+845 GNNGCLN
-852 GIRKYYFS
+852 GVRKYYFS

-909 GDCIDKDLIIPSTH
+909 GDCIDKDLIIPSTYK
-923 EGLPVNAIGENA
+923 GLPVNAIGENA
-935 FNGNTDITYVLI
+935 FNGNTNITYVLI

-1048 GYCNDTDLVIPA
+1048 GYCEDTDLVIPA

-1128 QSIALPDGVTTIGVA
+1128 QSIALPDGVTTIGEA

-1196 AIDTSITTYNIHTD
+1196 AIDTSITTCNIHTD

-1219 TDCTLLTSVTIPD
+1219 TDCTLLASVTIPD

-1260 GDGIIYYESYDAKL
+1260 GNGIIYYESYDAKL

-1310 PLEEG
+1310 PLEDG
-1315 NFWHYIED
+1315 SFWHYYEG

-1398 TAVWEADSQMSV
+1398 TAVWEADSQMTG
-1410 FAFTTKAVVVG
+1410 FTFTTKAVVLG

-1430 TGYTGSGGD
+1430 TGYMGSGGD

-1447 TIENGIFQFNKS
+1447 TIGNGIFQFNNS

>member
-1 MCIFSC
+1 
-7 LEDVMK
+7 MK

-107 EHVDTLTATIKDK
+107 EHVDTLTATVTDE

-149 KTVTVEKTGHSISDN
+149 KTVTVEKTGHSISGN

-174 EGLDMVLISEGEYTV
+174 EGLAMVLISEGEYTV

-207 GLPVVSVEARAFLN
+207 GLPVVSVEASAFLN
-221 NTAITSVVLPDGIT
+221 NTAITSVVLPDSIT
-235 SIGENAFNG
+235 SIGEKAFNG
-244 CESLTSVTFGKNS
+244 CESLTSVLFGKNS
-257 QLTSIGP
+257 QLSSIGP

-278 PESVTNIGS
+278 PKSVTNIGS
-287 DAFYYCYGLRSV
+287 DAFIYCYGLRSV

-323 ITIPASVTSI
+323 ITIPDSVTSI
-333 GEWAFVECYRLVEVW
+333 GE
-348 NLSKLN
+348 
-354 ITAGSEDNGYV
+354 
-365 GYYAKRVETEPS
+365 
-377 ESYVYT
+377 
-383 DENGY
+383 
-388 VIYYDGKVKALI
+388 
-400 NYTGNETKLTI
+400 
-411 PDDITELNCFAL
+411 
-423 SDCYNITSVTF
+423 
-434 GENSQLTSIGEGAFN
+434 
-449 WCESLESIT
+449 
-458 IPDSVTSIGDG
+458 G

-486 KSIGNHAFAG
+486 KSIGNYAFAG

-518 ECTALESITIPGSV
+518 ECTALESITIPDSV
-532 LSIGY
+532 LSIGD
-537 SAFEECTALKNITI
+537 SAFEGCTALKNITI

-570 SAIISEGV
+570 SATISEGV
-578 KSIGDNAFYNCTNLV
+578 KSIGDNAFYHCTNLV

-611 CNLQTYDD
+611 CTNLQTYDD
-619 GTASYLGN
+619 GTAYYLGN

-738 SIPNGVTSIGNKAFY
+738 SIPNSVTSIGNKAFY

-758 ENIIVPN
+758 KNIIIPD
-765 GVPSINYDTFNGC
+765 GVTFIRYYTFYGC

-790 YYINQFAFNNCSSL
+790 YYINQFAFKNCSSL
-804 KSIIIPSVV
+804 KSIIIPSAV
-813 TNIAVAAFLNCD
+813 TDIAIAAFLHCD
-825 ALTTVYY
+825 ALTTIYY
-832 GGTEDKWSEINIQ
+832 GGTEEGWSTISIE
-845 GNNSCLD
+845 GNNGCLN
-852 GIRKYYFS
+852 GVRKYYFS

-887 NYSYGLAYSLNSD
+887 NYSYGLEYSLNSD
-900 GKGYTVVGM
+900 GKGYTVVGI

-1025 SDYSVG
+1025 SNYSVG

-1048 GYCNDTDLVIPA
+1048 GYCEDTDLVIPA

-1095 KAFAHCGVTSVTFA
+1095 YAFAHCGVTNVTFA

-1159 ITTIENRALD
+1159 ITTIENRALRFD
-1169 FNSSAFTVY
+1169 SSAFIVY

-1188 NPYLVLVR
+1188 NPYLVLVK
-1196 AIDTSITTYNIHTD
+1196 AIDTSITTCNIHTD

-1219 TDCTLLTSVTIPD
+1219 EDCTLLTSVTIPD

-1237 GNSVFYKCDALES
+1237 GNSVLYKCD
-1250 LIIGSGVTSI
+1250 
-1260 GDGIIYYESYDAKL
+1260 
-1274 KSVYYGGSAEE
+1274 
-1285 WNTIAIGKYNGNLT
+1285 
-1299 DATRYYYSATA
+1299 
-1310 PLEEG
+1310 
-1315 NFWHYIED
+1315 
-1323 VPTVWTYT
+1323 
-1331 TVTFDLNAEADSDTL
+1331 
-1346 ESAKYYYSA
+1346 
-1355 SCTLPTLERPGYV
+1355 
-1368 FKGWTLDN
+1368 
-1376 SVETPV
+1376 
-1382 IFTDAVWQI
+1382 
-1391 TDDTVAF
+1391 
-1398 TAVWEADSQMSV
+1398 
-1410 FAFTTKAVVVG
+1410 
-1421 GGTQNSCTI
+1421 
-1430 TGYTGSGGD
+1430 
-1439 VVIPNGVT
+1439 
-1447 TIENGIFQFNKS
+1447 
-1459 ITSVVIPD
+1459 
-1467 SVTTIG
+1467 
-1473 DNAFD
+1473 
-1478 QCESLKTVTFGTNS
+1478 
-1492 QLTTIG
+1492 
-1498 GSAFSF
+1498 
-1504 CPNIESISISD
+1504 
-1515 SVTSIG
+1515 
-1521 KNAFYY
+1521 
-1527 CNSLS
+1527 SLS

>member
-1 MCIFSC
+1 
-7 LEDVMK
+7 MK
-13 KKIIVVIFAAV
+13 KKIFVVLFAAV

-45 KTEVVAPNCTEQGYT
+45 ETEVVAPTCTEQGYT

-79 GHSYGEPSWAWSED
+79 GHSYGEPSWDWSED

-107 EHVDTLTATIKDK
+107 DHVDTLTAIVTDK

-207 GLPVVSVEARAFLN
+207 DLPVVSVEASAFLN

-235 SIGENAFNG
+235 SIGEKAFNG
-244 CESLTSVTFGKNS
+244 CESLTSVLFGKNS
-257 QLTSIGP
+257 QLSSIGP

-287 DAFYYCYGLRSV
+287 DAFYYCCGLRSV

-307 TSIGD
+307 TSIGE

-434 GENSQLTSIGEGAFN
+434 GENSQLTSIGDGAFN

-458 IPDSVTSIGDG
+458 IPDSVTSIGEG

-503 TIPDSVLNIGDSAFA
+503 TIPDSVLNIGDSAF
-518 ECTALESITIPGSV
+518 EG
-532 LSIGY
+532 
-537 SAFEECTALKNITI
+537 CTALKNITI

-570 SAIISEGV
+570 SATISEGV

-599 SLTSISFNTFYG
+599 SLTSISFNTFDDRA
-611 CNLQTYDD
+611 NLQYYND
-619 GTASYLGN
+619 GTAYYLGN
-627 SENHYLVLVSVIS
+627 SENQYLILVGVVSN
-640 KEITSFTIDDKTKFI
+640 EITSFTISDKTKFI
-655 WSSAFSECRVLE
+655 WNGAFNGCRSLE
-667 SIENTQNILCIGS
+667 RLDIPDSILGIGHH
-680 YAFEHCNNLKTFTIP
+680 AFQDCNSLTALKIP
-695 YGVTTIEDGTF
+695 YGITTIEDNTF
-706 FCCTNM
+706 FCCTNLKNL
-712 QTITIP
+712 IIP
-718 ETVTSIG
+718 DTVTSIG
-725 QSAFEGCNNLKSI
+725 IAAFEGCNNLETI
-738 SIPNGVTSIGNKAFY
+738 SIPDSVTSIGHRAFY

-758 ENIIVPN
+758 ENIIIPD
-765 GVPSINYDTFNGC
+765 GVTFIRYYTFYGC

-790 YYINQFAFNNCSSL
+790 YYIDQFAFKNCSSL
-804 KSIIIPSVV
+804 KSIIIPSAV
-813 TNIAVAAFLNCD
+813 TKIAIAAFLHCD

-832 GGTEDKWSEINIQ
+832 GGTEDKWSTISIED
-845 GNNSCLD
+845 NNGCLN
-852 GIRKYYFS
+852 GVRKYYFS

-961 CSSLINVYYNGTK
+961 CKSLKNVYYNGTK

-995 VYYFSQTQPEEGFFW
+995 VYYFSETQPEEGFFW
-1010 HFDTDGK
+1010 HLDTDGK

-1048 GYCNDTDLVIPA
+1048 GYCEDTDLVIPA
-1060 TYRGLP
+1060 TYRELP

-1128 QSIALPDGVTTIGVA
+1128 QSIALPDGVTTIGEA

-1196 AIDTSITTYNIHTD
+1196 AIDTSITTCNIHTD

-1232 SVTII
+1232 RVTII

-1260 GDGIIYYESYDAKL
+1260 GDGMIYYESYDAKL
-1274 KSVYYGGSAEE
+1274 KSVYYGGSAEK

-1331 TVTFDLNAEADSDTL
+1331 TVTFDLNAEEGSDTL
-1346 ESAKYYYSA
+1346 ESTKYYYGIT
-1355 SCTLPTLERPGYV
+1355 CTLPTLQRPGYI

-1398 TAVWEADSQMSV
+1398 TAVWEADSQMTG
-1410 FAFTTKAVVVG
+1410 FTFTTKAVVVG

-1447 TIENGIFQFNKS
+1447 TIGNGIFQFKTS

-1504 CPNIESISISD
+1504 CPMIESISISD

>member
-1 MCIFSC
+1 
-7 LEDVMK
+7 MK

-45 KTEVVAPNCTEQGYT
+45 ETEVVAPTCTEQGYT

-107 EHVDTLTATIKDK
+107 EHVDTLTATVTDE

-134 YTATVTFNN
+134 CTATVTFNN

-149 KTVTVEKTGHSISDN
+149 KTVTVEKTGHSISGN

-174 EGLDMVLISEGEYTV
+174 EGLAMVLISEGEYTV

-207 GLPVVSVEARAFLN
+207 GLPVVSVEASAFLDK
-221 NTAITSVVLPDGIT
+221 TSITSVVLPDGIT
-235 SIGENAFNG
+235 SIGESTFKGCTSLESVTIPDSVISIGTAAFCECSSLKSVKIPDGVTSIGDFAFLG
-244 CESLTSVTFGKNS
+244 CDSLTSVTFGKNS
-257 QLTSIGP
+257 QLSSIGP
-264 GAFNYCYSLESITI
+264 GAFNYCHSLESITI
-278 PESVTNIGS
+278 PESVTSIGS
-287 DAFYYCYGLRSV
+287 EAFNYCCGLRSV

-312 GAFNWCESLES
+312 YAFLGCYSLES

-365 GYYAKRVETEPS
+365 AYYAKRVETEPS

-434 GENSQLTSIGEGAFN
+434 GKNSQLTSIGPGVFN
-449 WCESLESIT
+449 YCYSLESIT

-469 AFCCCAKLT
+469 AFYGCAKLT

-503 TIPDSVLNIGDSAFA
+503 TIPDSVLNIGDSAF
-518 ECTALESITIPGSV
+518 EGCTALESITIPDSV

-537 SAFEECTALKNITI
+537 SAFEGCTALKNITI

-570 SAIISEGV
+570 SATISEGV

-599 SLTSISFNTFYG
+599 SLTSISFNTFDDRA
-611 CNLQTYDD
+611 NLQYYND
-619 GTASYLGN
+619 GTAYYLGN

-695 YGVTTIEDGTF
+695 YGVTTIENGTF

-758 ENIIVPN
+758 ENIIIPD
-765 GVPSINYDTFNGC
+765 GVTIIRFNTFYGC

-790 YYINQFAFNNCSSL
+790 DYIDQFAFKNCSSL
-804 KSIIIPSVV
+804 KSIIIPSAV
-813 TNIAVAAFLNCD
+813 TKIAVAAFLHCD

-832 GGTEDKWSEINIQ
+832 GGTEDKWSTISIE
-845 GNNSCLD
+845 GNNGCLN
-852 GIRKYYFS
+852 GVRKYYFS

-887 NYSYGLAYSLNSD
+887 NYSYGLEYSLNSD
-900 GKGYTVVGM
+900 GKGYTVVGI

-952 SIGQGAFNL
+952 SIGESAFND
-961 CSSLINVYYNGTK
+961 CKSLKNVYYNGTK
-974 EEWETL
+974 EDWETL

-995 VYYFSQTQPEEGFFW
+995 VYYFSETEPADGFFW
-1010 HFDTDGK
+1010 HYDTDGK

-1048 GYCNDTDLVIPA
+1048 GYCEDTDLVIPA
-1060 TYRGLP
+1060 TYRELP
-1066 VTAIGSNAFE
+1066 VTAIGSKAFE
-1076 SVRSF
+1076 YNRSF
-1081 KSVSIPASVTTIGE
+1081 TSVSIPASVTTIGE
-1095 KAFAHCGVTSVTFA
+1095 YAFAHCSVTTVTFA
-1109 TNSQLTTVDRYAF
+1109 ANSKLTTLDEYAF
-1122 FSSSSL
+1122 FLSSSL

-1159 ITTIENRALD
+1159 ITTIEDRALD

-1188 NPYLVLVR
+1188 NPYLVLVK
-1196 AIDTSITTYNIHTD
+1196 ASDTSLTTCDIHTG
-1210 AKLIYAFAF
+1210 AKIILIFAF
-1219 TDCTLLTSVTIPD
+1219 DNCTSLKSVTIP
-1232 SVTII
+1232 
-1237 GNSVFYKCDALES
+1237 N
-1250 LIIGSGVTSI
+1250 
-1260 GDGIIYYESYDAKL
+1260 
-1274 KSVYYGGSAEE
+1274 
-1285 WNTIAIGKYNGNLT
+1285 
-1299 DATRYYYSATA
+1299 
-1310 PLEEG
+1310 
-1315 NFWHYIED
+1315 
-1323 VPTVWTYT
+1323 
-1331 TVTFDLNAEADSDTL
+1331 
-1346 ESAKYYYSA
+1346 
-1355 SCTLPTLERPGYV
+1355 
-1368 FKGWTLDN
+1368 
-1376 SVETPV
+1376 
-1382 IFTDAVWQI
+1382 
-1391 TDDTVAF
+1391 
-1398 TAVWEADSQMSV
+1398 
-1410 FAFTTKAVVVG
+1410 
-1421 GGTQNSCTI
+1421 
-1430 TGYTGSGGD
+1430 
-1439 VVIPNGVT
+1439 
-1447 TIENGIFQFNKS
+1447 
-1459 ITSVVIPD
+1459 
-1467 SVTTIG
+1467 SVTTIC
-1473 DNAFD
+1473 NA
-1478 QCESLKTVTFGTNS
+1478 
-1492 QLTTIG
+1492 
-1498 GSAFSF
+1498 
-1504 CPNIESISISD
+1504 
-1515 SVTSIG
+1515 
-1521 KNAFYY
+1521 AFYY